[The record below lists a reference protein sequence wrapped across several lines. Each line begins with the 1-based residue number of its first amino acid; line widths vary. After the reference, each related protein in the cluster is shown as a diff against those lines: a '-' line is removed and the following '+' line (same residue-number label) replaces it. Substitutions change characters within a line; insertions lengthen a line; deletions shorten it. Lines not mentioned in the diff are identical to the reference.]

1 MAGMTLDESRE
12 FLREIKTG
20 NPEFLDKFI
29 LLGLNEDTI
38 VVRAK
43 QLIVPSEQPYFVRLA
58 QQMKTGQEINHSAH
72 KIR

>member
-1 MAGMTLDESRE
+1 MAGMPLNESRE
-12 FLREIKTG
+12 FLREIKIG
-20 NPEFLDKFI
+20 NPEFLKKFI

-43 QLIVPSEQPYFVRLA
+43 KLIVPSEQPYFVRLA
-58 QQMKTGQEINHSAH
+58 QQMKTGQEINLSAH